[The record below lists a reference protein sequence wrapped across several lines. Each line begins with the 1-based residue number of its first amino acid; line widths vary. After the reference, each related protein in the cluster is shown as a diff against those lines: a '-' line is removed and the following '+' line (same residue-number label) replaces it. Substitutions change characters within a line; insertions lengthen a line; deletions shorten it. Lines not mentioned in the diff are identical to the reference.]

1 MRRSLLIAS
10 LFVLLP
16 AAAEAQPRLMVGGGV
31 TAPKGDV
38 GDSADPGWHLAV
50 GMNVGIPTLP
60 VGIRA
65 DGRLHQLATSDA
77 ALRDNEYLTGA
88 ISLVFQL
95 PGVGLEP
102 YVLAGIGTYRYSGG
116 PLSEP
121 DKTVFSDTGYHGGF
135 GVAMG
140 QLGFG
145 LFAEIR
151 YVHIGTETGSNSMIP
166 LTLGFRL

>member
-1 MRRSLLIAS
+1 MRRPLLIAS

-16 AAAEAQPRLMVGGGV
+16 AAAEAQPRLMIGGGF
-31 TAPKGDV
+31 TAPQGEIGEV
-38 GDSADPGWHLAV
+38 ADPGWHLGV
-50 GMNVGIPTLP
+50 GLNLGIPTLP
-60 VGIRA
+60 VALRA
-65 DGRLHQLATSDA
+65 DGRVHKMAANDS
-77 ALRDNEYLTGA
+77 ALRDNEYLTGS

-102 YVLAGIGTYRYSGG
+102 YVLGGMGTYRYSGG
-116 PLSEP
+116 LRSDPAEAE
-121 DKTVFSDTGYHGGF
+121 FSDTGYHGGF
-135 GVAMG
+135 GMVTG

-151 YVHIGTETGSNSMIP
+151 YVHIPTDAGSSSMIP